1 MLNSCN
7 HISDGQLRVLL
18 FEQEDSLETIEIAR
32 HVETCETCQIRLT
45 EMVNES
51 TIEMEASQLLT
62 GYAESNRGLSSS
74 SFGDLPIHDE
84 SETEFDQGLLDPPSH
99 PEMLG
104 RIGRYEIELRI
115 GSGGMGVV
123 FKAIDTELNRPVAVK
138 VLAPH
143 LARNGAARQRFSR
156 ESRAAA
162 AVVHE
167 HVVAIHNV
175 DSNAKHPYLV
185 MQYVAGESLQAR
197 VDREGP
203 LGVESVLRI
212 GIQAALGLFAAHQ
225 QGIVHRDIKPANI
238 LLEDKVDR
246 LLITDFGLART
257 VDDASL
263 THTGVVAGTPNYMS
277 PEQANGEEVDHRT
290 DLFSL
295 GSVLYFVATGHP
307 PFRAERAMGVLHRI
321 CREPHRPVWQVNATI
336 PDELSTVL
344 DRLLEKRPAKRF
356 ANAAQVA
363 DALTRILQQLQN
375 RRPTLST
382 RLRSWGRR
390 HRGFSWTTACMLI
403 AAAGLFLWSK
413 MLPNSPQP
421 LSLGF
426 KGNTE
431 LANYD
436 NSSSRSTTSSAELI
450 AQPPIDSI
458 PPHFGSTSSESGGFT
473 GAGTIDVVSSD
484 RGEFD
489 RNIASVNQSL
499 YALENKASTTESEPH
514 SDFRAELRSLEQS
527 LKSMDPTNK

>member
-1 MLNSCN
+1 
-7 HISDGQLRVLL
+7 
-18 FEQEDSLETIEIAR
+18 
-32 HVETCETCQIRLT
+32 
-45 EMVNES
+45 
-51 TIEMEASQLLT
+51 
-62 GYAESNRGLSSS
+62 
-74 SFGDLPIHDE
+74 
-84 SETEFDQGLLDPPSH
+84 
-99 PEMLG
+99 
-104 RIGRYEIELRI
+104 
-115 GSGGMGVV
+115 
-123 FKAIDTELNRPVAVK
+123 
-138 VLAPH
+138 
-143 LARNGAARQRFSR
+143 
-156 ESRAAA
+156 
-162 AVVHE
+162 
-167 HVVAIHNV
+167 
-175 DSNAKHPYLV
+175 
-185 MQYVAGESLQAR
+185 
-197 VDREGP
+197 
-203 LGVESVLRI
+203 
-212 GIQAALGLFAAHQ
+212 
-225 QGIVHRDIKPANI
+225 
-238 LLEDKVDR
+238 
-246 LLITDFGLART
+246 
-257 VDDASL
+257 
-263 THTGVVAGTPNYMS
+263 MS